1 MHTLRTRRN
10 ERKRRDSLWV
20 AGFATREISPSEGES
35 VDGWGTGNAEDVVEV
50 VGGEHFAY
58 HPIFL
63 ALFRG

>member
-1 MHTLRTRRN
+1 M
-10 ERKRRDSLWV
+10 